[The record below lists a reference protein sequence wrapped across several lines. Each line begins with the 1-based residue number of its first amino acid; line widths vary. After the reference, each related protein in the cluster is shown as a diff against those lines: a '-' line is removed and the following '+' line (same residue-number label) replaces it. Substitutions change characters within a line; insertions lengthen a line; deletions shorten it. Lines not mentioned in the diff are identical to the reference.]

1 MRLPHPHLL
10 VGTCVLCCAQAFG
23 QTPPVSSPQALS
35 LAAQS
40 LRSLAGGTTLADVT
54 MQATA
59 NYTFR
64 AKNEVGTATLV
75 ARGNTQSLLTL
86 NFSDGT
92 GWQEIRNRISGV
104 SVNADGTVTSSATHN
119 CFIDAD
125 WFFPALSLQA
135 LANDPTSVVNL
146 PGQQIYEGQQVYH
159 LTFTR
164 YLTGQVPEVSSLFRP
179 SAPWIST
186 LTPRPSPRWRWIS
199 TLIPAKT
206 PTRTLLRRFALA
218 PTNPSMALGLASE
231 SRHARSRD
239 SK

>member
-164 YLTGQVPEVSSLFRP
+164 YLTGQVPEVSSLIQAVSSMDLYLDATTLPPVALDFNSHP
-179 SAPWIST
+179 SKDAYT
-186 LTPRPSPRWRWIS
+186 NSPTEI
-199 TLIPAKT
+199 
-206 PTRTLLRRFALA
+206 RFGAYQSF
-218 PTNPSMALGLASE
+218 NGSRLGF
-231 SRHARSRD
+231 
-239 SK
+239 